1 MADKHNKSFFG
12 HNTGI
17 IIDSPK
23 KSVPYIFLTSIKRKD
38 NGTWEKISKG
48 EGKTVKL
55 SIEEIICIL
64 EVIKG
69 NHAKWRGYH
78 VFKDYKTEILVSWE
92 DEKKQTIVLR
102 VSDYEKKL
110 SFPNLKFFKLL
121 LEHLLLEKI
130 EFATTG
136 DFESKSKDNST
147 EKEDYSVFSE
157 QLKAKNGLRV
167 VETTEYD
174 VSIDTMNITAKIM
187 VESPKAL
194 LISLDTG
201 HEFWIPKSTIHDANY
216 NVKDKKSFQ
225 KFVVDKWIIDK
236 NLVSMKYDQ
245 E

>member
-17 IIDSPK
+17 IIESPK
-23 KSVPYIFLTSIKRKD
+23 KSVPYIFLTCIKRKD
-38 NGTWEKISKG
+38 DGTWEKTSKG

-78 VFKDYKTEILVSWE
+78 VFKDYRTEILVSWE
-92 DEKKQTIVLR
+92 DETKQTIVLK
-102 VSDYEKKL
+102 VSDYEKKM
-110 SFPNLKFFKLL
+110 SFPNLNFFKLL
-121 LEHLLLEKI
+121 LDHLLLEKI

-136 DFESKSKDNST
+136 ELGIKAK
-147 EKEDYSVFSE
+147 EKKAQEQDYSLFSE
-157 QLKAKNGLRV
+157 QVTAKDGLHV

-174 VSIDTMNITAKIM
+174 VTIDFMNITAKIM

-201 HEFWIPKSTIHDANY
+201 HEFWVPKSTIHSEY
-216 NVKDKKSFQ
+216 NPKDKQNFQ
-225 KFVVDKWIIDK
+225 KLSLDRWIIEK
-236 NLVSMKYDQ
+236 NLVSMNYDR

>member
-1 MADKHNKSFFG
+1 MTDKHSKSFFG
-12 HNTGI
+12 HDTGI
-17 IIDSPK
+17 IIDSPS
-23 KSVPYIFLTSIKRKD
+23 KSVPYIFLTCIKRKED
-38 NGTWEKISKG
+38 GTWEKLSKR

-78 VFKDYKTEILVSWE
+78 VFKDYRTEILVSWE
-92 DEKKQTIVLR
+92 DETKQVIVIK
-102 VSDYEKKL
+102 VADYTKKL
-110 SFPNLKFFKLL
+110 SFPNLNFFKLL
-121 LEHLLLEKI
+121 LDHLLLEKV
-130 EFATTG
+130 EFATTNEP
-136 DFESKSKDNST
+136 ESKSK
-147 EKEDYSVFSE
+147 EHPEVKEDYSVFSE
-157 QLKAKNGLRV
+157 QLKAKDGLRV

-174 VSIDTMNITAKIM
+174 ASVDFMTINAKIM

-216 NVKDKKSFQ
+216 NVKDKKNFQ
-225 KFVVDKWIIDK
+225 QFKVDKWIIEK
-236 NLVSMKYDQ
+236 NLVSMDYDR